1 MDVKRI
7 RSENKDNE
15 EGSLLFSGTM
25 RGDFFT
31 TAVSSCMRVSM
42 CSVLRS
48 QERHKHIT
56 TSRTPTDSQEN
67 P

>member
-7 RSENKDNE
+7 RSENKEND
-15 EGSLLFSGTM
+15 EGSLLLSGTM

-42 CSVLRS
+42 WSVLRS

-56 TSRTPTDSQEN
+56 THKTPTDSQAN